1 MDKESDVVFNNQ
13 NFEHAGGH
21 ATSLGRESSGSF
33 APLIYN
39 QGRHHELLE
48 AVAAADYQATAN
60 ILNSTTNH
68 AALLNL
74 TDPTFKQTVLYK
86 VVTLPN
92 PSSALEFARLCITKG
107 ALIIIKDVH
116 GQSPLFYV
124 CKEGR
129 TDLLY
134 LFLENKA
141 DINETD
147 NFRQT
152 PLFYAARDGKYE
164 MVRTMIENKV
174 NVNHKDMAEQTA
186 LFYAARDNRLPT
198 VKLLVE
204 NGAEVNVADNK
215 KQTALFFV
223 KKNGHREIEDYLI
236 SQGAVNTKDGTLK
249 QSDIRKNI
257 KQVHSELTS
266 PQDQERRQHLRKQR
280 CQGAQVD
287 RRLQK
292 EIQTDGPLR
301 AQDRL

>member
-13 NFEHAGGH
+13 NFDLAGGH
-21 ATSLGRESSGSF
+21 APSYGREGSGSF
-33 APLIYN
+33 APLAYN
-39 QGRHHELLE
+39 QGRHHDLLE
-48 AVAAADYQATAN
+48 AVAAADYQTTAN

-68 AALLNL
+68 AAFLNL
-74 TDPTFKQTVLYK
+74 TDPTYKQTVLYK
-86 VVTLPN
+86 VVTM
-92 PSSALEFARLCITKG
+92 PSASAALEFARLCISKG

-129 TDLLY
+129 IDLLY

-152 PLFYAARDGKYE
+152 PLFYASRDGKSE
-164 MVRTMIENKV
+164 MVKTMIENKA

-186 LFYAARDNRLPT
+186 LFYAARDNRFQT
-198 VKLLVE
+198 VKILIE
-204 NGAEVNVADNK
+204 NGADVNMADNK

-236 SQGAVNTKDGTLK
+236 LAGAINTKDGILR
-249 QSDIRKNI
+249 QSDMRKTV
-257 KQVHSELTS
+257 KQAQSKLTS
-266 PQDQERRQHLRKQR
+266 PQNEEHCQHFRKQR
-280 CQGAQVD
+280 GQGAQVD
-287 RRLQK
+287 
-292 EIQTDGPLR
+292 
-301 AQDRL
+301 